1 MRKPTTNLQNL
12 LVNNRL
18 LSLANI
24 YRQYHYHELLEK
36 QVRSVIDPL
45 VDFTYVLGQYKNNTL
60 VAYVAN
66 HSQGQFL
73 RLQHYSIVNSLKQ
86 MDFAD
91 LSKLKVL
98 VDPVFFNPVN
108 DPQDYKPVKSVI
120 KEDDLELVKQSA
132 CQVTNSSLAKA
143 LNKLAST
150 LNELHES

>member
-45 VDFTYVLGQYKNNTL
+45 VDFAYVLGQYKNNTL
-60 VAYVAN
+60 VVYVAN

-98 VDPVFFNPVN
+98 VDPEFFNAKDLEDN
-108 DPQDYKPVKSVI
+108 KPAKSAI
-120 KEDDLELVKQSA
+120 KEDNLELVKQSA
-132 CQVTNSSLAKA
+132 CQVTNPNLAKA
-143 LNKLAST
+143 LDKFAST
-150 LNELHES
+150 LDELHES